1 MINTFV
7 YTVWNVEYIFT
18 AGKEAA
24 QTSGIILVILSG
36 AGLFSWIMSIEQM
49 DELFAGFL
57 FLLSGDTVIAL
68 LVANVI
74 ILVIGLFLE
83 PIAALI
89 MLVPVIVP
97 PLVEAGVHPVHLG
110 IIVIFNLMIGLLT
123 PPLGLSLF
131 VTSDIADMPPEEV
144 IGELKIFYVL
154 LLTIL
159 LIVTF
164 IHEISLFFPELVR

>member
-1 MINTFV
+1 V
-7 YTVWNVEYIFT
+7 
-18 AGKEAA
+18 AKQGK
-24 QTSGIILVILSG
+24 
-36 AGLFSWIMSIEQM
+36 
-49 DELFAGFL
+49 
-57 FLLSGDTVIAL
+57 
-68 LVANVI
+68 
-74 ILVIGLFLE
+74 